1 MKIRNLK
8 FVTLLI
14 LIMAIFTGCQSK
26 AENLVLTGS
35 VEGKSVDVL
44 ARTAGE
50 ITGMFVSE
58 GQVVKVNQALAQL
71 DDRELKLKK
80 VNLEIIRQISEL
92 KYEDLKNGN
101 SKASVRQ
108 AIANR
113 DLVQSQVAGVQK
125 EIDYLKN
132 QLSDAKSLAES
143 GATAE
148 NQTEEIQRALDQQN
162 AKMAALVDQQKVAQ
176 EGLNIVLEGAVTEQ
190 LKQALLDIQL
200 KSNELDQLGLALE
213 KTKIDAPCSGSIQT
227 VNYSVGEYVNQGQ
240 KLFSMIDLSEL
251 TLKVYVNGK
260 NLALIKEGMSVTV
273 SGDYKAEQPV
283 KGAISFIA
291 DEAEFTPKNI
301 ESKESK
307 QEMVYEV
314 HILIDDPNGIVK
326 PGMYLDADFGVLRNE

>member
-1 MKIRNLK
+1 MKNRILK
-8 FVTLLI
+8 AVSLFI
-14 LIMAIFTGCQSK
+14 LAIALFTGCQVK
-26 AENLVLTGS
+26 EEKLILTGS

-44 ARTAGE
+44 ARTSGE
-50 ITGMFVSE
+50 LTGVFVSE

-80 VNLEIIRQISEL
+80 ANLEIVRQISEL

-101 SKASVRQ
+101 SKASIRQ

-113 DLVQSQVAGVQK
+113 DLVDAQAAGVQK

-132 QLSDAKSLAES
+132 QLSDAQSLAES
-143 GATAE
+143 GATTE

-162 AKMAALVDQQKVAQ
+162 AKLESLLDQHKVAQ
-176 EGLNIVLEGAVTEQ
+176 EGLNIVLEGAVTEK

-200 KSNELDQLGLALE
+200 KSNELDQLGLSIE
-213 KTKIDAPCSGSIQT
+213 KTKVDAPCSGSVQT
-227 VNYSVGEYVNQGQ
+227 VNYSVGEYVNAGQ
-240 KLFSMIDLSEL
+240 KLFSMVDLSEL
-251 TLKVYVNGK
+251 TLKVYINGK
-260 NLALIKEGMSVTV
+260 NLALIKEGMEVAIT
-273 SGDYKAEQPV
+273 GDYQGKSPV
-283 KGAISFIA
+283 KGTISFIA

-314 HILIDDPNGIVK
+314 HIVINDPNGIVK